1 MLTVYTKKTCPNCD
15 KAKALLDSKGVT
27 YATINVEEQPAARDL
42 LVGMGL
48 RSVPQIFKEDQ
59 LLPGG
64 FDGLAAQSEE
74 FWTSLKG

>member
-15 KAKALLDSKGVT
+15 KAKALLDSKGVA